1 MLFSTS
7 DEPARRSALELQGV
21 KVERLAQARPDLG
34 QVLARLAELEIN
46 EVMVEA
52 GPTLAGAFVQAGF
65 ADELLLYI
73 APLLLGPQARALLQ
87 LPELTDLAQGRRFTL
102 TDSCAV
108 GPDLRL
114 RLRPG

>member
-1 MLFSTS
+1 
-7 DEPARRSALELQGV
+7 
-21 KVERLAQARPDLG
+21 
-34 QVLARLAELEIN
+34 
-46 EVMVEA
+46 MVEA

-87 LPELTDLAQGRRFTL
+87 LPELTDLARGRRFTL
-102 TDSCAV
+102 TDSCTF